1 MHTVNHNSTE
11 RQKTMASRANTIRFE
26 RRMKESFR
34 IRHVSIRLFNVI
46 SGQLSANI

>member
-1 MHTVNHNSTE
+1 MYTVNYNSTE
-11 RQKTMASRANTIRFE
+11 RQKTMAVKANTIRLE

-46 SGQLSANI
+46 SGQLSANV

>member
-1 MHTVNHNSTE
+1 MYTVNYNSTE

-34 IRHVSIRLFNVI
+34 IRHVSIRLFNII